1 LNNVLRLWTICS
13 RADIMKREFQAI
25 VLIVLMI
32 VMFNYP
38 VYGDE
43 EPEKKPAKRVTLMDK
58 MKPWRQKVR
67 ELIAK
72 KKGFVYKLLNPDK
85 EALKDTEDTQLLQ
98 GIIARYRIRKWD
110 EAISISTRIIKEFPD
125 SPHVERAHFIRALA
139 MDHFLRQTLPVDF
152 EKIVLNYREAIE
164 ANPGSYYI
172 PHIQLEI
179 GNIYFQLGKY
189 YDALLYYKLADRSKI
204 AIRPDVLLSYG
215 ISFGLINKTEQ
226 SIQILDRLIQKHP
239 ASLQA
244 VKARVEMAKALFQQK
259 AFSASMKVLDTIR
272 EKDPDIIYEYPNIL
286 LYVGY
291 NYYEMGQFRKAR
303 DTLSRTINYFP
314 DMESNHL
321 VLTRIADLYWEDG
334 LIDKAVHIYNQ
345 VYTSFP
351 DTDGALISAI
361 RLVEHAKV
369 TAQERFAKQIIHR
382 VKFNRLPAEVYDDI
396 IQNHKKNPLA
406 QLALLKVAIQKE
418 KEGNY
423 EDALKKIIRLLSNYP
438 STRLKSD
445 AQVALRSSLEALTH
459 KHHAQKQ
466 YNEIVN
472 NYNKYLRYLSVKDF
486 SGKYMLELGNSFLA
500 LNLYRR
506 ALRIYVR
513 ASERFIKKDQPSD
526 LFFGIGETS
535 FQLKEME
542 DAVSYFNTFIQ
553 KFPDDPRLNLVYS
566 RLGNLA
572 YDQKKYTAAI
582 VHFEKAIQQQIKY
595 ADRLNDYLKLGRAYR
610 KTKRFDRAVLTLKN
624 NIELFSQ
631 YKDVP
636 LEQIFDVYYEL
647 GEVYFQTGNKKSAAM
662 SFENALLSVPKDQ
675 SSLPVQF
682 RLAEC
687 YSHLQVRDKAKKI
700 LTRIKNAKDQFWS
713 KMAEAMM
720 KEIEVN
726 RKLENFTQV
735 KQQTS

>member
-1 LNNVLRLWTICS
+1 
-13 RADIMKREFQAI
+13 
-25 VLIVLMI
+25 MI
-32 VMFNYP
+32 FMVNHPLFA
-38 VYGDE
+38 DE
-43 EPEKKPAKRVTLMDK
+43 EPEKKPAKHVTLMDK

-98 GIIARYRIRKWD
+98 GAISRFRVRKWD
-110 EAISISTRIIKEFPD
+110 EVNSITTRIIKEFPD
-125 SPHVERAHFIRALA
+125 SPHVERAQFIRSLS
-139 MDHFLRQTLPVDF
+139 MDHYLRQTLPVDF
-152 EKIVLNYREAIE
+152 EKIVLSYRDAIE
-164 ANPGSYYI
+164 AHPGSYYI

-204 AIRPDVLLSYG
+204 NIRPDVLLSYG

-226 SIQILDRLIQKHP
+226 SIKIFDRLIQKHP

-272 EKDPDIIYEYPNIL
+272 EKDPDIIYEYPDIL

-291 NYYEMGQFRKAR
+291 NNYEMGQFRKAR
-303 DTLSRTINYFP
+303 DVLSRTINYFP

-334 LIDKAVHIYNQ
+334 LIDKAVNIYNQ
-345 VYTSFP
+345 VYTSYP

-369 TAQERFAKQIIHR
+369 TAKERFAKRIIKK

-418 KEGNY
+418 KEGKY
-423 EDALKKIIRLLSNYP
+423 KDSIKKIIRLLKNYP
-438 STRLKSD
+438 STKLKPD
-445 AQVALRSSLEALTH
+445 AQVALRSSLELLTH
-459 KHHAQKQ
+459 QYHDQKL
-466 YNEIVN
+466 YNNIVN
-472 NYNKYLRYLSVKDF
+472 DFNKYLRYLSIKDF

-500 LNLYRR
+500 LDLYRR
-506 ALRIYVR
+506 AQRIYVR
-513 ASERFIKKDQPSD
+513 ASERFIKKEQPAD
-526 LFFGIGETS
+526 LFFGMGETS
-535 FQLKEME
+535 YHLKEI
-542 DAVSYFNTFIQ
+542 DKSQTYFSLFIN
-553 KFPDDPRLNLVYS
+553 KFPDDSRLNLVYS
-566 RLGNLA
+566 RLGNIA
-572 YDQKKYTAAI
+572 YNQKKYTNAI
-582 VHFEKAIQQQIKY
+582 VHFEKAIQQVKY
-595 ADRLNDYLKLGRAYR
+595 PERLKDYLRLGRAYR
-610 KTKRFDRAVLTLKN
+610 KTQRFDRAIQTLKN
-624 NIELFSQ
+624 NISLFSQ

-636 LEQIFDVYYEL
+636 LEQIFDVYYEM
-647 GEVYFQTGNKKSAAM
+647 GEVYFKTGNKKAAAVA
-662 SFENALLSVPKDQ
+662 FENALQSVPKDQ
-675 SSLPVQF
+675 NSIPVQF

-687 YSHLQVRDKAKKI
+687 YSHLQVRDKAEKI
-700 LTRIKNAKDQFWS
+700 LTRIKNAEDQFWS

-726 RKLENFTQV
+726 RQLENYTQI
-735 KQQTS
+735 KQQAS

>member
-1 LNNVLRLWTICS
+1 MNNDHYSRTRCS
-13 RADIMKREFQAI
+13 RANPMKRQLMAI
-25 VLIVLMI
+25 VLIIMI
-32 VMFNYP
+32 GIGNHPLFAD
-38 VYGDE
+38 DE
-43 EPEKKPAKRVTLMDK
+43 PAKKPAKRVTLMDK

-98 GIIARYRIRKWD
+98 GAISRFRVRKWD
-110 EAISISTRIIKEFPD
+110 EVNSIATRIIKEFPD
-125 SPHVERAHFIRALA
+125 SPHVERSHFIRSLS
-139 MDHFLRQTLPVDF
+139 MDHYLRRTLPVDF
-152 EKIVLNYREAIE
+152 EKIVLSYRDAIE

-204 AIRPDVLLSYG
+204 TIRPDVLLSYG
-215 ISFGLINKTEQ
+215 IAFGLINKTEQ
-226 SIQILDRLIQKHP
+226 SIQILDRLIKNHP

-259 AFSASMKVLDTIR
+259 AFSASMKSLNTIR
-272 EKDPDIIYEYPNIL
+272 EKDPDIIYEYPDIL

-303 DTLSRTINYFP
+303 DILSRVINYFP

-345 VYTSFP
+345 VYTNYP

-369 TAQERFAKQIIHR
+369 TAKERFANRIIHK

-423 EDALKKIIRLLSNYP
+423 VESINKIIRLLKNYP
-438 STRLKSD
+438 STKLKPD
-445 AQVALRSSLEALTH
+445 AQVALRSSLELLTH
-459 KHHAQKQ
+459 RYHDQQQ
-466 YNEIVN
+466 YNKIVN
-472 NYNKYLRYLSVKDF
+472 DFNKYLRYLSVKDF
-486 SGKYMLELGNSFLA
+486 SGRYMLELGNSFLA
-500 LNLYRR
+500 LDLFGR
-506 ALRIYVR
+506 AQRIYIR
-513 ASERFIKKDQPSD
+513 ASERFISKEQPAD
-526 LFFGIGETS
+526 LYFGMGETS
-535 FQLKEME
+535 FQLKETE
-542 DAVSYFNTFIQ
+542 NAVTYFTQFIK
-553 KFPDDPRLNLVYS
+553 KFPDDPRQNTVYS
-566 RLGNLA
+566 RLGNIA
-572 YDQKKYTAAI
+572 YDQKQYTNAI
-582 VHFEKAIQQQIKY
+582 VHFEKAIQKNIKY
-595 ADRLNDYLKLGRAYR
+595 PDRLKDYLRLGRAYR
-610 KTKRFDRAVLTLKN
+610 NTQRFDRSIQTLKN
-624 NIELFSQ
+624 NIDLFSQ

-636 LEQIFDVYYEL
+636 LEQIFDVYHEM
-647 GEVYFQTGNKKSAAM
+647 GEVYFQIGNKKSAAVA
-662 SFENALLSVPKDQ
+662 FEDALRSVPKDQ
-675 SSLPVQF
+675 NSIPIQF

-687 YSHLQVRDKAKKI
+687 YSHLQVRDKAEKI
-700 LTRIKNAKDQFWS
+700 LTRIKKAEDQFWS

-726 RKLENFTQV
+726 RQIENFTQI
-735 KQQTS
+735 KQQAS

>member
-1 LNNVLRLWTICS
+1 
-13 RADIMKREFQAI
+13 MKRQILAI
-25 VLIVLMI
+25 ALIIIIGMANQPLLA
-32 VMFNYP
+32 
-38 VYGDE
+38 DE
-43 EPEKKPAKRVTLMDK
+43 EKKQKPVKHVTLMDK

-85 EALKDTEDTQLLQ
+85 EALEDTEDTQLLQ
-98 GIIARYRIRKWD
+98 GIIARFRTRKWD
-110 EAISISTRIIKEFPD
+110 EVISIATRIIKEFPD
-125 SPHVERAHFIRALA
+125 SPHVERAHFIRALS
-139 MDHFLRQTLPVDF
+139 MDHFLRLTLPVDF

-204 AIRPDVLLSYG
+204 DIRPDVLLSYG
-215 ISFGLINKTEQ
+215 ISYELINKTEQ
-226 SIQILDRLIQKHP
+226 SIQIFDRLIKNHP

-259 AFSASMKVLDTIR
+259 AFTASMTFLNKIR
-272 EKDPDIIYEYPNIL
+272 EKDPDIVYEYPDIL

-303 DTLSRTINYFP
+303 DILTRAINYFP

-321 VLTRIADLYWEDG
+321 VMTRIADLYWEDG
-334 LIDKAVHIYNQ
+334 LIDKAVHLYNQ
-345 VYTSFP
+345 VYTSYP

-361 RLVEHAKV
+361 RLVEHANV
-369 TAQERFAKQIIHR
+369 TEKERYAKRIIHK
-382 VKFNRLPAEVYDDI
+382 VKFNRLPVEVYDDI

-423 EDALKKIIRLLSNYP
+423 KESIKKIIRLLKNYP
-438 STRLKSD
+438 STRLKAD
-445 AQVALRSSLEALTH
+445 AQVALRSSLESLTH
-459 KHHAQKQ
+459 KYHDQQQ

-472 NYNKYLRYLSVKDF
+472 DFNKYLRYLSIKDF
-486 SGKYMLELGNSFLA
+486 SGQYMLELGNSFLA
-500 LNLYRR
+500 LELYRR
-506 ALRIYVR
+506 AQRIYVR
-513 ASERFIKKDQPSD
+513 ASERFIKKEQPAD
-526 LFFGIGETS
+526 LFFGLGESS
-535 FQLKEME
+535 FHLKETE
-542 DAVSYFNTFIQ
+542 DAVVHFHKYIE
-553 KFPDDPRLNLVYS
+553 KFPQDPRLNLVYS
-566 RLGNLA
+566 RLGNIA
-572 YDQKKYTAAI
+572 FSQKKYTNAI
-582 VHFEKAIQQQIKY
+582 VHFEHALQQQKSY
-595 ADRLNDYLKLGRAYR
+595 PDRLKDCLRLGRAYR
-610 KTKRFDRAVLTLKN
+610 KTLRLDRAIQTLKN
-624 NIELFSQ
+624 NINLFSQ
-631 YKDVP
+631 YKDLP
-636 LEQIFDVYYEL
+636 LEQIFDVYYEM
-647 GEVYFQTGNKKSAAM
+647 GEVYFQIGNKKSAAVA
-662 SFENALLSVPKDQ
+662 FEEALRSVPKGQ
-675 SSLPVQF
+675 NSIPVQF

-687 YSHLQVRDKAKKI
+687 YSHLQVRDKAEKI
-700 LTRIKNAKDQFWS
+700 LTRIKNAEDQFWS

-726 RKLENFTQV
+726 RKIENFTQI

>member
-1 LNNVLRLWTICS
+1 MYNVHDLWTRCS
-13 RADIMKREFQAI
+13 KANTMKRQLLAI
-25 VLIVLMI
+25 MLIIMI
-32 VMFNYP
+32 VMTHHPLF
-38 VYGDE
+38 GDDDN
-43 EPEKKPAKRVTLMDK
+43 PEKKPAKRVTLMDK

-85 EALKDTEDTQLLQ
+85 EALEDTEDTQLLQ
-98 GIIARYRIRKWD
+98 GAIARFRSRKWD
-110 EAISISTRIIKEFPD
+110 EVNSITTRIIKAFPD
-125 SPHVERAHFIRALA
+125 SPHVERAHFIRSLS

-152 EKIVLNYREAIE
+152 EKIVLSYRDAIE

-189 YDALLYYKLADRSKI
+189 FDALLYYKLADRSKI
-204 AIRPDVLLSYG
+204 NIRPDVLLSYG
-215 ISFGLINKTEQ
+215 ISYGLINKTEL
-226 SIQILDRLIQKHP
+226 SIQIFNRLIQKHP
-239 ASLQA
+239 ANLQA

-259 AFSASMKVLDTIR
+259 AFSASMKVLNTIR
-272 EKDPDIIYEYPNIL
+272 EKDPDIIYEYPDIL

-291 NYYEMGQFRKAR
+291 NYYEMGQFRKSR

-345 VYTSFP
+345 VYTGYP

-369 TAQERFAKQIIHR
+369 TAKERFAKRIIHK
-382 VKFNRLPAEVYDDI
+382 VKFNRLAEEVYDDI

-423 EDALKKIIRLLSNYP
+423 QAAIKKIIRLLKNYP
-438 STRLKSD
+438 STKLKPD
-445 AQVALRSSLEALTH
+445 AQVALRSSLEMLSH
-459 KHHAQKQ
+459 QYHDQKQ
-466 YNEIVN
+466 YNKIVN
-472 NYNKYLRYLSVKDF
+472 DFNKYLRYLSVKDF

-506 ALRIYVR
+506 AQQIYVR
-513 ASERFIKKDQPSD
+513 ASERFIKKDQPAD
-526 LFFGIGETS
+526 LFFGMGETA
-535 FQLKEME
+535 FHLKEINEAMN
-542 DAVSYFNTFIQ
+542 YFQIFIK
-553 KFPDDPRLNLVYS
+553 KFPEDSRLNHVYS
-566 RLGNLA
+566 RLGNIA
-572 YDQKKYTAAI
+572 YNQKEYTNAI
-582 VHFEKAIQQQIKY
+582 GHFENAIQQHTRY
-595 ADRLNDYLKLGRAYR
+595 PDRLKDYLKLGRAYR
-610 KTKRFDRAVLTLKN
+610 KTQRFDRAIQTLKN
-624 NIELFSQ
+624 NIDLFSQ

-636 LEQIFDVYYEL
+636 LEHIFDVFYEM
-647 GEVYFQTGNKKSAAM
+647 GEVYFQIGNKKSAAVA
-662 SFENALLSVPKDQ
+662 FEDALRSLPKDQ
-675 SSLPVQF
+675 NSIPVQF

-687 YSHLQVRDKAKKI
+687 YSHLQVRDKAEKI
-700 LTRIKNAKDQFWS
+700 LTRIKNAEDQFWS

-726 RKLENFTQV
+726 RQLENFKQI
-735 KQQTS
+735 KQQAS